1 MSVRFFFICAG
12 VSALAFFHASQA
24 EASRKADIIRRL
36 HEQDRFEEGEKYCD
50 KWLAVESP
58 PADLRDQCAEIF
70 YRGVEPTSSQA
81 WSDFRTKWEGT
92 TAAEN
97 ARDPY
102 VELMLIEL
110 NGEGTKQE
118 YDELKD
124 LALSSEIK
132 QRCISAGVA
141 SALKQVS
148 SASEA
153 KELAAELAGKEEL
166 YVLFEKFPLVFFDVK
181 VEESTISILKILDST
196 LEQPSAIWSRKC
208 KDEEPIP
215 WNIVVKDQLIK
226 EGISKEQVMG
236 RLQNS
241 EKSQTSF
248 PLCPLMEQSDECQL
262 GVMLESNKHT
272 AFIPQAWS
280 SECSIQPVLMSFT
293 KRRLRALSI
302 KEDHLVEL
310 VNPLYG
316 EERIRGN
323 LQVFTKLKKKPYLY
337 EGSLYSQHNNAYVV
351 FPLDGN
357 PPFISEKPPGTWKL
371 MMGKK
376 IKGAK
381 IPASWTVENREGIE
395 VDLGGETERSLPSGA
410 LVMFS
415 PHASEFLGLSDIE
428 PVSLEAPLLE
438 WNRQKRPR
446 GSIFLEVEPIS
457 SSGVN
462 SATKQVFAAGFSSAD
477 IEVYDGWS
485 LDLDRDDEEER
496 ILRLSIGDKEAL
508 AVLDYDKEL
517 GPKTY
522 LFETN
527 HAIHGSTRAPVPQAF
542 EQDGKTFLY
551 WTGRE
556 GQIRYIEW
564 VFAFGTGYDMGHKEF

>member
-12 VSALAFFHASQA
+12 VSTLAFFHAHQA

-58 PADLRDQCAEIF
+58 PEGLREQCAEIF
-70 YRGVEPTSSQA
+70 YRAVDATSSQA
-81 WSDFRTKWEGT
+81 WNDFREKWEGT
-92 TAAEN
+92 TAAKKAQN
-97 ARDPY
+97 PY
-102 VELMLIEL
+102 VELMIQEL
-110 NGEGTKQE
+110 NGEGSKKE
-118 YDELKD
+118 YEELEA
-124 LALSSEIK
+124 LALDPEIK
-132 QRCISAGVA
+132 QRCVSAGVA

-153 KELAAELAGKEEL
+153 KELALELDGKEEL
-166 YVLFEKFPLVFFDVK
+166 YVLFEKFPLVFFDV
-181 VEESTISILKILDST
+181 TTQTNKITVQQNLEST
-196 LEQPSAIWSRKC
+196 LENPSATWARKC
-208 KDEEPIP
+208 QEEEPVA
-215 WNIVVKDQLIK
+215 WDIVVKEQLIK
-226 EGISKEQVMG
+226 EGISKEQVMN

-241 EKSQTSF
+241 TKMETLFS
-248 PLCPLMEQSDECQL
+248 LCPLMDQEDECQI
-262 GVMLESNKHT
+262 GVTLKSNKHT
-272 AFIPQAWS
+272 AFIPQAWDT
-280 SECSIQPVLMSFT
+280 ECSSQPVLMTFT
-293 KRRLRALSI
+293 KRRLRALSVQ
-302 KEDHLVEL
+302 EEHLIEL

-323 LQVFTKLKKKPYLY
+323 LQVFTKLKKKPFLY
-337 EGSLYSQHNNAYVV
+337 ENSLYSQHNNAFVV

-376 IKGAK
+376 IKGAN
-381 IPASWTVENREGIE
+381 IPASWTVENKEGIE
-395 VDLGGETERSLPSGA
+395 VDLGETERNLPSGA

-415 PHASEFLGLSDIE
+415 PHASDFLGLSRIV
-428 PVSLEAPLLE
+428 PVSLEPPLVE

-446 GSIFLEVEPIS
+446 GSVVLDVEALSP
-457 SSGVN
+457 SGVN
-462 SATKQVFAAGFSSAD
+462 SASKQVFAAGFGSAD

-485 LDLDRDDEEER
+485 LDIDRDDEEER
-496 ILRLSIGDKEAL
+496 ILRLSIGEKEAL
-508 AVLDYDKEL
+508 AVLDYDNES

-522 LFETN
+522 IFETN

-542 EQDGKTFLY
+542 EQDDKTILY

-556 GQIRYIEW
+556 GQLRYIEW
-564 VFAFGTGYDMGHKEF
+564 VFALGTGYEMGHKEF

>member
-12 VSALAFFHASQA
+12 VSSFAFSYANQA

-36 HEQDRFEEGEKYCD
+36 HEQDRLEEGEKYCD
-50 KWLAVESP
+50 KWLAAESP
-58 PADLRDQCAEIF
+58 PADLREQCAKVF
-70 YRGVEPTSSQA
+70 YKSVEATSSQA

-102 VELMLIEL
+102 VELMITEL
-110 NGEGTKQE
+110 NGEGSKQKYE
-118 YDELKD
+118 ELEA
-124 LALSSEIK
+124 LALSPDIK
-132 QRCISAGVA
+132 QRCVSAGVA

-153 KELAAELAGKEEL
+153 KELAAELMGKEEL
-166 YVLFEKFPLVFFDVK
+166 YVLFEKFPLVFFDIV
-181 VEESTISILKILDST
+181 VQGDAISIRNKLDST
-196 LEQPSAIWSRKC
+196 LKSPSSIWARKC
-208 KDEEPIP
+208 GDAEAVP
-215 WNIVVKDQLIK
+215 WNTVVKEQLIT
-226 EGISKEQVMG
+226 EGIAKEQIMG
-236 RLQNS
+236 RLQS
-241 EKSQTSF
+241 SDKAQSSF
-248 PLCPLMEQSDECQL
+248 LLCPLIEQEDSCQL

-272 AFIPQAWS
+272 AFVPQAWS
-280 SECSIQPVLMSFT
+280 SECSIEPVLMSFT

-302 KEDHLVEL
+302 SEDHLVEL

-316 EERIRGN
+316 NDRLRGN

-337 EGSLYSQHNNAYVV
+337 KGELYSQHNNAFVV

-381 IPASWTVENREGIE
+381 IPPSWTVENKEGIE
-395 VDLGGETERSLPSGA
+395 VDLGAEAERTLPSGA
-410 LVMFS
+410 LVVLS
-415 PHASEFLGLSDIE
+415 PHASHFLGLSEIKPRTLE
-428 PVSLEAPLLE
+428 PPLID
-438 WNRQKRPR
+438 WNRQKRPQ
-446 GSIFLEVEPIS
+446 GSIIVDVEPLS
-457 SSGVN
+457 SAAVN
-462 SATKQVFAAGFSSAD
+462 SASTQIFAAGFGSSD

-485 LDLDRDDEEER
+485 IDLDRDDEEER
-496 ILRLSIGDKEAL
+496 VLRLSIGDKEAL
-508 AVLDYDKEL
+508 AILDYDKEI

-542 EQDGKTFLY
+542 EQGEQTILY
-551 WTGRE
+551 WAGRE
-556 GQIRYIEW
+556 GQIRYLEW
-564 VFAFGTGYDMGHKEF
+564 VFALGTGYDMGHKDF